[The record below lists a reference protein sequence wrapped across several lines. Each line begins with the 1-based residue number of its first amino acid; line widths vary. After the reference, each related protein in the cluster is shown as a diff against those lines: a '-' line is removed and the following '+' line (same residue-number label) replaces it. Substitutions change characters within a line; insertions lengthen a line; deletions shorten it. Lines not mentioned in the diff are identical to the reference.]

1 MMLRLAN
8 RVLRSAG
15 FEVRRRRVAAVDR
28 GIVATIRPNDTP
40 RGAVLISYVP
50 DDVSKPENEVSPAH
64 THFWEC
70 RCMAESYARAGFLV
84 DVVDFADKTFKPEKH
99 YDILVSAR
107 TNLERLA
114 KHVSPDCLKIAHLDT
129 AHFLTHNA
137 NALAR
142 LRDIR
147 DRHGIAL
154 RSNRMLD
161 NNWAIEAADMGCVLG
176 NAFTADSYA
185 YAGKPIHRIPLSSV
199 RAFDWQEDKDFAAC
213 RDTFLWFGSGGFAHK
228 GLDLVIDAF
237 AQLPDLRLIICGP
250 VDLEPRFVKAFNQAM
265 FHSDNIETLGW
276 VDVTSS
282 DFEALRKRTLA
293 TIYPSCSEGG
303 GGCVITCM
311 HAGMIPV
318 VTPEASV
325 DIGDSGILLKSATIE
340 AICDAA
346 RTLSTTAPDEL
357 AKRARA
363 AWTIAR
369 ENHTRD
375 TFASHYDR
383 FLDEVVL
390 PEVERRQVRS

>member
-1 MMLRLAN
+1 M
-8 RVLRSAG
+8 
-15 FEVRRRRVAAVDR
+15 
-28 GIVATIRPNDTP
+28 
-40 RGAVLISYVP
+40 ISYIP
-50 DDVSKPENEVSPAH
+50 DDVSKPESEVSSAH

-70 RCMAESYARAGFLV
+70 RYMAQSFARAGFLV
-84 DVVDFADKTFKPEKH
+84 DVVDFADGTFKPEKR
-99 YDILVSAR
+99 YDVLVSAR

-114 KHVSPDCLKIAHLDT
+114 KHVDPDCLKIAHLDT

-147 DRHGIAL
+147 ERHGIAL
-154 RSNRMLD
+154 RSNRMVED
-161 NNWAIEAADMGCVLG
+161 NWALEAADMGCVLG

-185 YAGKPIHRIPLSSV
+185 YAGKTIHRIPLSSV
-199 RAFDWQEDKDFAAC
+199 RSFDWQDDKDFEAC

-237 AQLPDLRLIICGP
+237 ARLPDLRLVICGP
-250 VDLEPRFVKAFNQAM
+250 IDKEPRFVKAFKQAM
-265 FHSDNIETLGW
+265 YHSDNIETVGW

-282 DFEALRKRTLA
+282 DFEALRQRTLA

-311 HAGMIPV
+311 HAGLIPV

-325 DIGDSGILLKSATIE
+325 DIGDSGILLESASIE

-346 RTLSTTAPDEL
+346 RTLSKAAPDEL

-369 ENHTRD
+369 ENHTRES
-375 TFASHYDR
+375 FASHYDH
-383 FLDEVVL
+383 FLDEIVL
-390 PEVERRQVRS
+390 PEVGRRQVRS

>member
-1 MMLRLAN
+1 M
-8 RVLRSAG
+8 
-15 FEVRRRRVAAVDR
+15 
-28 GIVATIRPNDTP
+28 
-40 RGAVLISYVP
+40 ISYVP

-70 RCMAESYARAGFLV
+70 RYMAQSYANAGFLV
-84 DVVDFADKTFKPEKH
+84 DVVDFADETFKPEKR

-114 KHVSPDCLKIAHLDT
+114 KHVGPNCLKIAHLDT
-129 AHFLTHNA
+129 AHFLTHNT
-137 NALAR
+137 NALVR

-154 RSNRMLD
+154 RSNRMLQ

-176 NAFTADSYA
+176 NAFTTDSYS

-199 RAFDWQEDKDFAAC
+199 RSFAWQDDKDFEAC

-237 AQLPDLRLIICGP
+237 ARLPELRLIICGP
-250 VDLEPRFVKAFNQAM
+250 VDLEPRFMKAFNDAM
-265 FHSDNIETLGW
+265 YHSDNIETLGW

-282 DFEALRKRTLA
+282 DFEALRRRTLA

-311 HAGMIPV
+311 HAGLIPI

-325 DIGDSGILLKSATIE
+325 DIGNSGILLESASIE

-346 RTLSTTAPDEL
+346 RTLSQAASDEL
-357 AKRARA
+357 ASRARA

-369 ENHTRD
+369 ENHTREI
-375 TFASHYDR
+375 FAAHYDR
-383 FLDEVVL
+383 FVSEVVL
-390 PEVERRQVRS
+390 PEVERRRVKS